1 MGGFV
6 DPFIPSPAWPQD
18 MVFPGS
24 SWAGL
29 SAQGMGFH
37 HLQNGSSPTQLITDK
52 ELAAATVFPAG
63 NNAKLHDHEQQLLL
77 RSTDDLDYTLCS
89 ILGGQNVSLT
99 DSAPVLCSSSN
110 ESSGSEQ
117 SGAAGVLPQFL
128 MGERHP
134 VPVAWASGYAG
145 EETPQSF
152 GFPGDDLLHEA
163 APNGY
168 QQLGTVA
175 PAQLQLHDDAKFS
188 AGKLLSFAPGQQ
200 QIRPDIDTLQ
210 QEFGSGLRHLNLV
223 PGAQLAPFNPKQCAE
238 DGRNGNGV
246 AFGGGAPKARVRAR
260 RGQATDPHSIA
271 ERLRREKISD
281 RMKNLQELVP
291 NSNKTDKA
299 SMLEEIIE
307 YIKFL
312 QLQTKVLSM
321 SRLGA
326 TDALVPL
333 LMDSHNESSGL
344 VMGSPKSGAAAGGK
358 GHAGDRQTD
367 SDDFVED
374 KVVLEQEV
382 AQMMEDNMTMAM
394 QYLQNRGLC
403 LMPITLA
410 SAISVQ
416 KGTFSATVRPENG
429 GKDDVKRVPT
439 VLPSQK
445 EVKSRPNVA

>member
-1 MGGFV
+1 M
-6 DPFIPSPAWPQD
+6 
-18 MVFPGS
+18 
-24 SWAGL
+24 
-29 SAQGMGFH
+29 
-37 HLQNGSSPTQLITDK
+37 
-52 ELAAATVFPAG
+52 
-63 NNAKLHDHEQQLLL
+63 
-77 RSTDDLDYTLCS
+77 
-89 ILGGQNVSLT
+89 
-99 DSAPVLCSSSN
+99 
-110 ESSGSEQ
+110 
-117 SGAAGVLPQFL
+117 
-128 MGERHP
+128 
-134 VPVAWASGYAG
+134 
-145 EETPQSF
+145 
-152 GFPGDDLLHEA
+152 
-163 APNGY
+163 
-168 QQLGTVA
+168 A

-246 AFGGGAPKARVRAR
+246 AVGGGAPKARVRAR

-358 GHAGDRQTD
+358 GHAGHRQTD